1 MLRLFWRLIQITDYQ
16 KTLLSLPN
24 SNPLKNRINIVIT
37 TQAYKYYELY
47 KDCEIDVM
55 FVDLAD
61 VLQILTTNYKNKK
74 IFIIGGNQIYNQL
87 LPYCSTIWLTK
98 LKENYDCDLIFSL
111 DNEEVIYEDDELE
124 IMLLQ

>member
-37 TQAYKYYELY
+37 TQADKYYELY

-61 VLQILTTNYKNKK
+61 DLQILTINSYNK
-74 IFIIGGNQIYNQL
+74 L
-87 LPYCSTIWLTK
+87 
-98 LKENYDCDLIFSL
+98 
-111 DNEEVIYEDDELE
+111 
-124 IMLLQ
+124 